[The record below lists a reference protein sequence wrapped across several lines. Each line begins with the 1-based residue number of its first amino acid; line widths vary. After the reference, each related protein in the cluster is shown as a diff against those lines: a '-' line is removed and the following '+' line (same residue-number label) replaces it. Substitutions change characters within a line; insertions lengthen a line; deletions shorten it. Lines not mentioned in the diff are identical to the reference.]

1 MRRLSAL
8 VLVAL
13 IVIPIQAS
21 AATDSLWD
29 DARIT
34 NEAGTLSGTIGGISI
49 ELSNTT
55 YEEYTFGIDYLPS
68 IVEVYTATWCSN
80 CVKTEQAL
88 DDAIGDLEVT
98 RIHYHRHLYE
108 TLDPFGS
115 NSTDSRWVE
124 TYGTGSLRS
133 TERSMTASD
142 GGVMK
147 IPGTE
152 RSAPS
157 KVFDGERMY
166 TGTSTKSNSLQTD
179 YSTALALGSSHPFAS
194 NGSISLEVSTAETM
208 PINDQNENDTQEI
221 VDYAFQWEIS
231 LWSEEDVPWE
241 VNSWLMFVENVAYYP
256 EGSNGKVNYSHV
268 LHEAVNIGTSHT
280 GSFALEPPEPWDG
293 DDMSVVLVV
302 DWEAQGVA
310 SSANSLPAPGVA
322 TLLCMLAALAPRR
335 QGESRPKALAQSVG

>member
-8 VLVAL
+8 VLIAL
-13 IVIPIQAS
+13 IVMPIQAS

-29 DARIT
+29 NARIVD
-34 NEAGTLSGTIGGISI
+34 EAGTQSGTIGGLSI
-49 ELSNTT
+49 EMANTT
-55 YEEYTFGIDYLPS
+55 FAESTSDILDLPS

-88 DDAIGDLEVT
+88 DDAIVDLEVT

-124 TYGTGSLRS
+124 TYGAGSLLS
-133 TERSMTASD
+133 TERSMMASD
-142 GGVMK
+142 GGVIK

-166 TGTSTKSNSLQTD
+166 TGISTKSNSLLTD
-179 YSTALALGSSHPFAS
+179 YSTALALGSSHPFAT
-194 NGSISLEVSTAETM
+194 NGSISLEVSASVTL
-208 PINDQNENDTQEI
+208 PVNNQSENHTGEI
-221 VDYAFQWEIS
+221 VDYSFQWDIS
-231 LWSEEDVPWE
+231 LWSEADFPWE
-241 VNSWLMFVENVAYYP
+241 VNSWLMFVEHSAYYP

-268 LHEAVNIGTSHT
+268 LHEAVNIGNSHA
-280 GSFALEPPEPWDG
+280 GSIAIVPPEPWDG
-293 DDMSVVLVV
+293 DDMSVVMVV
-302 DWEAQGVA
+302 DWESHGG
-310 SSANSLPAPGVA
+310 SKSENSLPAPGVA
-322 TLLCMLAALAPRR
+322 TLLCMLAALVPRR
-335 QGESRPKALAQSVG
+335 DRDSKPLH

>member
-8 VLVAL
+8 VLIAL
-13 IVIPIQAS
+13 IVMPIQAS

-29 DARIT
+29 DARIVD
-34 NEAGTLSGTIGGISI
+34 EAGTQSGTIGGLSI
-49 ELSNTT
+49 EMSNTT
-55 YEEYTFGIDYLPS
+55 FAESTSDILDLPS

-88 DDAIGDLEVT
+88 DDAIVDVEVT

-124 TYGTGSLRS
+124 TYGAGSLLS
-133 TERSMTASD
+133 TERSMMASD
-142 GGVMK
+142 GGVIK

-166 TGTSTKSNSLQTD
+166 TGISTKSNSLLTD
-179 YSTALALGSSHPFAS
+179 YSTALALGSSHPFAT
-194 NGSISLEVSTAETM
+194 NGSISLEVSASVTL
-208 PINDQNENDTQEI
+208 PVNNQSENHTGEI
-221 VDYAFQWEIS
+221 VDYSFQWDIS
-231 LWSEEDVPWE
+231 LWSEADFPWE
-241 VNSWLMFVENVAYYP
+241 VNSWLMFVEHSAYYP

-268 LHEAVNIGTSHT
+268 LHEAVNIGNSHA
-280 GSFALEPPEPWDG
+280 GSIAIVPPEPWDG
-293 DDMSVVLVV
+293 DDMSVVMVV
-302 DWEAQGVA
+302 DWESHGG
-310 SSANSLPAPGVA
+310 SKSENSLPAPGVA
-322 TLLCMLAALAPRR
+322 TLLCMLAALVPRR
-335 QGESRPKALAQSVG
+335 DRDSKPLH

>member
-8 VLVAL
+8 VLIAL
-13 IVIPIQAS
+13 IVMPIQAS

-29 DARIT
+29 DARIVD
-34 NEAGTLSGTIGGISI
+34 EAGTQSGTIGGLSI
-49 ELSNTT
+49 EMSNTT
-55 YEEYTFGIDYLPS
+55 FAESTSDILDLPS

-88 DDAIGDLEVT
+88 DDAIVDLEVT

-124 TYGTGSLRS
+124 TYGAGSLLS
-133 TERSMTASD
+133 TERSMMASD
-142 GGVMK
+142 GGIIK

-166 TGTSTKSNSLQTD
+166 TGISTKSNSLLTD
-179 YSTALALGSSHPFAS
+179 YSTALALGSSHPFAT
-194 NGSISLEVSTAETM
+194 NGSISLEVSASVTL
-208 PINDQNENDTQEI
+208 PVNNQSENHTGEI
-221 VDYAFQWEIS
+221 VDYSFQWDIS
-231 LWSEEDVPWE
+231 LWSEADFPWE
-241 VNSWLMFVENVAYYP
+241 VNSWLMFVEHSAYYP

-268 LHEAVNIGTSHT
+268 LHEAVNIGNSHA
-280 GSFALEPPEPWDG
+280 GSIAIVPPEPWDG
-293 DDMSVVLVV
+293 DDMSVVMVV
-302 DWEAQGVA
+302 DWESHGG
-310 SSANSLPAPGVA
+310 SKSENSLPAPGVA
-322 TLLCMLAALAPRR
+322 TLLCMLAALVPRR
-335 QGESRPKALAQSVG
+335 DRDSKPLH

>member
-8 VLVAL
+8 VLIAL
-13 IVIPIQAS
+13 IVMPIQAS

-34 NEAGTLSGTIGGISI
+34 DEAGTQSGTIGGLPI
-49 ELSNTT
+49 EMSNTT
-55 YEEYTFGIDYLPS
+55 FAESTSDILDLPS

-88 DDAIGDLEVT
+88 DAAIVDLEVT

-124 TYGTGSLRS
+124 TYGAGSLLS
-133 TERSMTASD
+133 TERSMMASD
-142 GGVMK
+142 GGVIK

-166 TGTSTKSNSLQTD
+166 TGISTKSNSLLTD
-179 YSTALALGSSHPFAS
+179 YSTALALGSSHPFAT
-194 NGSISLEVSTAETM
+194 NGSISLEVSASVTL
-208 PINDQNENDTQEI
+208 PVKNQSENHTGEI
-221 VDYAFQWEIS
+221 ADYSFQWDIS
-231 LWSEEDVPWE
+231 LWSEADFPWE
-241 VNSWLMFVENVAYYP
+241 VNSWLMFVEHSAYYP

-268 LHEAVNIGTSHT
+268 LHEAVNIGNSHA
-280 GSFALEPPEPWDG
+280 GSIAIVPPEPWDG
-293 DDMSVVLVV
+293 DDMSVVMVV
-302 DWEAQGVA
+302 DWESHGG
-310 SSANSLPAPGVA
+310 SKSENSLPAPGVA
-322 TLLCMLAALAPRR
+322 TLLCMLAALVPRR
-335 QGESRPKALAQSVG
+335 DRDSKPLH

>member
-8 VLVAL
+8 VLIAL
-13 IVIPIQAS
+13 IVMPIQAS

-29 DARIT
+29 NARIVD
-34 NEAGTLSGTIGGISI
+34 EAGTQSGTIGGLSI
-49 ELSNTT
+49 EMSNTT
-55 YEEYTFGIDYLPS
+55 FAESTSDILDLPS

-88 DDAIGDLEVT
+88 DDAIVDLEVT

-124 TYGTGSLRS
+124 TYGAGSLLS
-133 TERSMTASD
+133 TERSMMASD
-142 GGVMK
+142 GGVIK

-166 TGTSTKSNSLQTD
+166 TGISTKSNSLLTD
-179 YSTALALGSSHPFAS
+179 YSTALALGSSHPFAT
-194 NGSISLEVSTAETM
+194 NGSISLEVSASVTL
-208 PINDQNENDTQEI
+208 PVNNQSENHTGEI
-221 VDYAFQWEIS
+221 VDYSFQWDIS
-231 LWSEEDVPWE
+231 LWSEADFPWE
-241 VNSWLMFVENVAYYP
+241 VNSWLMFVEHSAYYP

-268 LHEAVNIGTSHT
+268 LHEAVNIGNSHA
-280 GSFALEPPEPWDG
+280 GSIAIVPPEPWDG
-293 DDMSVVLVV
+293 DDMSVVMVV
-302 DWEAQGVA
+302 DWESHGG
-310 SSANSLPAPGVA
+310 SKSENSLPAPGVA
-322 TLLCMLAALAPRR
+322 TLLCMLAALVPRR
-335 QGESRPKALAQSVG
+335 DRDSKPLH

>member
-8 VLVAL
+8 VLIAL
-13 IVIPIQAS
+13 IVMPIQAS

-29 DARIT
+29 NARIVD
-34 NEAGTLSGTIGGISI
+34 EAGTQSGTIGGLSI
-49 ELSNTT
+49 EMSNTT
-55 YEEYTFGIDYLPS
+55 FAESTSDILDLPS

-88 DDAIGDLEVT
+88 DDAIVDLEVT

-124 TYGTGSLRS
+124 TYGAGSLLS
-133 TERSMTASD
+133 TERSMMASD
-142 GGVMK
+142 GGVIK

-166 TGTSTKSNSLQTD
+166 TGISTKSNSLLTD
-179 YSTALALGSSHPFAS
+179 YSTALALGSSHPFAT
-194 NGSISLEVSTAETM
+194 NGSISLEVSASVTL
-208 PINDQNENDTQEI
+208 PVNNQSENHTGEI
-221 VDYAFQWEIS
+221 VDYSFQWDIS
-231 LWSEEDVPWE
+231 LWSEADFPWE
-241 VNSWLMFVENVAYYP
+241 VNSWLMFVEHSAYYP

-268 LHEAVNIGTSHT
+268 LHEAVNIGNSHA
-280 GSFALEPPEPWDG
+280 GSIAIVPPEPWDG
-293 DDMSVVLVV
+293 DDMSVVMVV
-302 DWEAQGVA
+302 DWESHGG
-310 SSANSLPAPGVA
+310 SKSENSLPAPGVA
-322 TLLCMLAALAPRR
+322 TLLCMLAALVPRR
-335 QGESRPKALAQSVG
+335 DRDSKPVH

>member
-1 MRRLSAL
+1 MRWLSAL

-21 AATDSLWD
+21 AATESLWD

-34 NEAGTLSGTIGGISI
+34 DEAGTLSGTIGGISI
-49 ELSNTT
+49 DLSNVTSAEST
-55 YEEYTFGIDYLPS
+55 SGIPDMPS

-88 DDAIGDLEVT
+88 DDATADLEVT

-124 TYGTGSLRS
+124 TYGAGSLLS
-133 TERSMTASD
+133 TERSVTSSE
-142 GGVMK
+142 GGVIK

-157 KVFDGERMY
+157 NVFDGERMY
-166 TGTSTKSNSLQTD
+166 TGISTKSNSLLTD
-179 YSTALALGSSHPFAS
+179 YSTALALGSSHPFAT
-194 NGSISLEVSTAETM
+194 NGSISLEVSASVTL
-208 PINDQNENDTQEI
+208 PVNNQSENHTGEI
-221 VDYAFQWEIS
+221 VDYSFQWDIS
-231 LWSEEDVPWE
+231 LWSEADFPWE
-241 VNSWLMFVENVAYYP
+241 VNSWLMFVEHNAHYP

-268 LHEAVNIGTSHT
+268 LHEAVNIGDGHE
-280 GSFALEPPEPWDG
+280 GSIAFAPPEPWDG
-293 DDMSVVLVV
+293 DDMSVVMVV
-302 DWEAQGVA
+302 DWESHGGPNGE
-310 SSANSLPAPGVA
+310 NSLPAPGVA
-322 TLLCMLAALAPRR
+322 TLLCMLAALVPRR
-335 QGESRPKALAQSVG
+335 QRDSELLQ